1 MEELMQA
8 GPGERVQAYLEMRLM
23 CDIGLVGAPNAG
35 KSSLLRA
42 LTASAP
48 KVSHLMLRL
57 TPQSNLWPWL
67 KFNQPAPAVRG
78 LLPHVRAHHK
88 TSTGAVQYRIDNL
101 CLLLQ
106 ASSLASSFQAVCC
119 VLSCVSN

>member
-1 MEELMQA
+1 MQA

-57 TPQSNLWPWL
+57 TPQSNLWPGL
-67 KFNQPAPAVRG
+67 KFSQPAPS
-78 LLPHVRAHHK
+78 L
-88 TSTGAVQYRIDNL
+88 S
-101 CLLLQ
+101 LLQ
-106 ASSLASSFQAVCC
+106 AASWQAAYRQCVVC
-119 VLSCVSN
+119 